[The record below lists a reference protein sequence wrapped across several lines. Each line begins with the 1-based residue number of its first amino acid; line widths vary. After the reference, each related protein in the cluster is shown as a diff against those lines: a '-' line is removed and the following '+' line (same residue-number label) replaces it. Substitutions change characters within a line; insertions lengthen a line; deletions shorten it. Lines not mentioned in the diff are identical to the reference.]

1 MDKLIPAQG
10 VGHRT
15 SGGKKLHND
24 VISTDF
30 SAFHSPV
37 PSAPEPPPV
46 RAPESAGATGSPGA
60 PVPEPANRSSPD
72 TGAPFTGQAAGP
84 GATAAPGPPA
94 AARARKGQ
102 LAAPPF
108 SWLGGDAW
116 PHFPAC
122 ADHQA

>member
-10 VGHRT
+10 VGHHT
-15 SGGKKLHND
+15 FGGKKLHND
-24 VISTDF
+24 VIFPDF
-30 SAFHSPV
+30 SSARSTTT
-37 PSAPEPPPV
+37 SAPAPSPIQ
-46 RAPESAGATGSPGA
+46 APETPETQ
-60 PVPEPANRSSPD
+60 PVPEPANHSSPE
-72 TGAPFTGQAAGP
+72 TGAETNAPVTGQAANP
-84 GATAAPGPPA
+84 GANAEPGPPA
-94 AARARKGQ
+94 ISRDRKGR